1 MKHYLS
7 ILLCILL
14 GCSFVSCEK
23 DMPPRPVEYIE
34 GWLLDGGTI
43 SGIRLTANQTQ
54 YTNYSDVKIELFL
67 NQGTSPFLSVINPGN
82 HEKIQEMKKK
92 YVLPKSLFIL
102 NSYKDAITSLD
113 IDSWNGQWPN
123 LFTAYVNGDVT
134 ITCDKP
140 LFGEV
145 PGTNLSKYFKITTE
159 GSCLPVGVTEPYLLY
174 DFGDSIPTNMHD
186 YFIKEAW
193 LQYSY
198 NLYFD
203 EAPSEQYDD
212 LTLRVSIPMLQE
224 CYGDYIVAEYIGQPL
239 ESKYKESTFTS
250 SLKIKFDWK

>member
-1 MKHYLS
+1 MKHFFS

-43 SGIRLTANQTQ
+43 SGIRLTANQGQ
-54 YTNYSDVKIELFL
+54 YSNYSDVKIELFL

-102 NSYKDAITSLD
+102 NSYKDAITYRD
-113 IDSWNGQWPN
+113 IYSWNGEWPN

-140 LFGEV
+140 LFGEE

-159 GSCLPVGVTEPYLLY
+159 GGCLPVGVTEPYLLY